1 MKLKTPAWVAAEV
14 SLVTAAYV
22 SLSHLAVWHLDAVPL
37 LPNSLS
43 EKEARIGSV
52 FLIGALAQLL
62 FVLVAVAIAVPGFRE
77 AARAILRQA
86 PPQAW
91 FIALAAAAIQCAT
104 VAAFF
109 IPDASRIFEL
119 SQRNILLTILPLA
132 DGWTQEVMFR
142 GYILLRL
149 AKAEIPIS
157 GQIAAS
163 AIAFASIHL
172 GYIGSAGVGF
182 VWPLIGTATLGA
194 ILAWSVV
201 VARGSLL
208 PATVAHV
215 VIIAVTQPWL
225 VLAT

>member
-1 MKLKTPAWVAAEV
+1 MRLKRRAWIAAEV
-14 SLVTAAYV
+14 VVVTAAYV
-22 SLSHLAVWHLDAVPL
+22 AISHLAVEHLDAASR
-37 LPNSLS
+37 LPSSLS
-43 EKEARIGSV
+43 ERAAHVGSV

-62 FVLVAVAIAVPGFRE
+62 FVLAAIAVAVPGFGE
-77 AARAILRQA
+77 AARSTLRQA
-86 PPQAW
+86 SPQAW

-119 SQRNILLTILPLA
+119 SERNFLLTIQSIT

-149 AKAEIPIS
+149 AKADIPIS
-157 GQIAAS
+157 GQVAAS

-172 GYIGSAGVGF
+172 GYIGSADLGF
-182 VWPLIGTATLGA
+182 VWPLIGTSTLGA

-208 PATVAHV
+208 R
-215 VIIAVTQPWL
+215 QPSL
-225 VLAT
+225 I

>member
-1 MKLKTPAWVAAEV
+1 M
-14 SLVTAAYV
+14 VTASYV
-22 SLSHLAVWHLDAVPL
+22 ALSHLAVWHLDAVPL
-37 LPNSLS
+37 LPSSLS
-43 EKEARIGSV
+43 EREAHIGSV

-62 FVLVAVAIAVPGFRE
+62 FVFAAIALAVPGFRE
-77 AARAILRQA
+77 AARATVRQA

-109 IPDASRIFEL
+109 IPDATRIFEL
-119 SQRNILLTILPLA
+119 SERNVLLTILPLT

-149 AKAEIPIS
+149 AKADVPIS

-163 AIAFASIHL
+163 AVAFASIHL
-172 GYIGSAGVGF
+172 GYIGSSGLGS

-201 VARGSLL
+201 VARGSML
-208 PATVAHV
+208 PATVAHL

-225 VLAT
+225 ALAT